1 MSEDLLDTLASNT
14 LKLPAAFTA
23 PLTAHEKTALMAPES
38 SGDDEYADRSF
49 PSASCSDFAKPPSN
63 LKVDKRG

>member
-14 LKLPAAFTA
+14 LKLPDAAFTA
-23 PLTAHEKTALMAPES
+23 PLTAHEKTALMAPKS

-49 PSASCSDFAKPPSN
+49 PSTFCSDFAKAT
-63 LKVDKRG
+63 